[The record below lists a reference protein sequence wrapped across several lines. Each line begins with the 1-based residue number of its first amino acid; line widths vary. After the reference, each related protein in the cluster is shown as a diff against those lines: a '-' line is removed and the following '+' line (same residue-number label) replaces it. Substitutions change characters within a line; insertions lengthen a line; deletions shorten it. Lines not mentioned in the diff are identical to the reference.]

1 MPSRL
6 LGGMQQTIRCHY
18 GRKYDIKLSTVHQC
32 KQCKHGCLPPGRV
45 FTADH
50 PSYMAEN
57 LYNKIKSDIPL
68 QDSFCVLP
76 SGEFSMWLGNKFSY
90 EGELTVELVWK

>member
-1 MPSRL
+1 
-6 LGGMQQTIRCHY
+6 
-18 GRKYDIKLSTVHQC
+18 
-32 KQCKHGCLPPGRV
+32 
-45 FTADH
+45 
-50 PSYMAEN
+50 MAEN

-90 EGELTVELVWK
+90 EGELTVCNGGMMEVRAQSTNQHSTNTGDNPLSYIVCVIMTT

>member
-1 MPSRL
+1 MS
-6 LGGMQQTIRCHY
+6 
-18 GRKYDIKLSTVHQC
+18 
-32 KQCKHGCLPPGRV
+32 GRV

-68 QDSFCVLP
+68 QESFCVLP

-90 EGELTVELVWK
+90 EGELSWYGSKGSINFNTQ